1 MATWS
6 SSITES
12 GTIPF
17 MPTSLKFL
25 RKRETR
31 SNGGKPSDWSATAIP
46 WRGQRSTSKCVRTAG
61 PSILCPGLRSHRYF
75 YSVKIVYEPIE
86 RNSARRQPMRFVGK
100 HGMPVAL
107 LFVGMALGFFL
118 AGHWVPN
125 VAAVPRQDYESL
137 QAFTNILSI
146 VKKSYVQ
153 EVDTK
158 NLINGAINGMLS
170 SLDPHSAYL
179 TPDLYKELQ
188 MDTQGRFGGLG
199 IEITVKNGVLTVVSP
214 IEDTPAF
221 KAGIKPGDMIFKI
234 GDEFTK
240 DMTLVDAVKKMR
252 GPKGTKIKISIKREG
267 VPELIDYTLERDTI
281 RVQSVRSRGLDE
293 GYGYIRLAQFQER
306 SDRDVQKALE
316 KLAAEKGGLK
326 GLVLDLR
333 NNPGGLLTQAVRVA
347 DLFLDSGLIVYT
359 EGRIE
364 SQKQKFFAQ
373 KEGSWLDFPIV
384 VLVNGGSASASE
396 IVAGALQ
403 DHKRAVVLGTKTFG
417 KGSVQTILPLDDNSA
432 LRLTTA
438 RYFTPKGRS
447 IQATGIVPDIVVE
460 NATTPDGKPDAPRRP
475 GLREENLPGHLQNP
489 TQTPNST
496 QDQLDKEK
504 ENQIPSSGPTG
515 DETIDNDAQLKR
527 ALDLL
532 KSWDVFKQ
540 IVQKKAA

>member
-1 MATWS
+1 MRIVTKH
-6 SSITES
+6 
-12 GTIPF
+12 GV
-17 MPTSLKFL
+17 SL
-25 RKRETR
+25 
-31 SNGGKPSDWSATAIP
+31 
-46 WRGQRSTSKCVRTAG
+46 
-61 PSILCPGLRSHRYF
+61 SILL
-75 YSVKIVYEPIE
+75 
-86 RNSARRQPMRFVGK
+86 VGI
-100 HGMPVAL
+100 
-107 LFVGMALGFFL
+107 ALGFIL
-118 AGHWVPN
+118 AAQWVPN
-125 VAAVPRQDYESL
+125 VSAVPRQDYETL
-137 QAFTNILSI
+137 ETFTNILSI
-146 VKKSYVQ
+146 VKKNYV
-153 EVDTK
+153 EDVETK
-158 NLINGAINGMLS
+158 NLVNGAINGMLT

-179 TPDLYKELQ
+179 TPDLYKDLQ

-221 KAGIKPGDMIFKI
+221 KAGVKPGDMIFKI
-234 GDEFTK
+234 EDDFTK

-252 GPKGTKIKISIKREG
+252 GPKGTKINLSIKREG
-267 VPELIDYTLERDTI
+267 ISELINLTLTRDTI
-281 RVQSVRSRGLDE
+281 RVQSVRNRTLE
-293 GYGYIRLAQFQER
+293 PGYGYIRLAQFQER
-306 SDRDVQKALE
+306 SDRDLQRALE

-333 NNPGGLLTQAVRVA
+333 NNPGGLLTQAVRVT
-347 DLFLDSGLIVYT
+347 DLFLDAGLIVYT

-364 SQKQKFFAQ
+364 SQRQKFFAQ
-373 KEGSWLDFPIV
+373 KDSPVMDFPIV

-403 DHKRAVVLGTKTFG
+403 DHKRAIVLGTKTFG

-447 IQATGIVPDIVVE
+447 IQATGIVPDIIVE
-460 NATTPDGKPDAPRRP
+460 STPQQDGKVEERKRS
-475 GLREENLPGHLQNP
+475 GVREENLPGHLLNP
-489 TQTPNST
+489 QTPGQT
-496 QDQLDKEK
+496 PEQILKEQDK
-504 ENQIPSSGPTG
+504 QIPSTAPTG

>member
-1 MATWS
+1 MRIMTKH
-6 SSITES
+6 
-12 GTIPF
+12 GV
-17 MPTSLKFL
+17 SL
-25 RKRETR
+25 
-31 SNGGKPSDWSATAIP
+31 
-46 WRGQRSTSKCVRTAG
+46 
-61 PSILCPGLRSHRYF
+61 SILL
-75 YSVKIVYEPIE
+75 
-86 RNSARRQPMRFVGK
+86 VGI
-100 HGMPVAL
+100 
-107 LFVGMALGFFL
+107 ALGFIL
-118 AGHWVPN
+118 AAQWVPN
-125 VAAVPRQDYESL
+125 VSAVPRQDYETL
-137 QAFTNILSI
+137 ETFTNILSI
-146 VKKSYVQ
+146 VKKNYV
-153 EVDTK
+153 EDVETK
-158 NLINGAINGMLS
+158 NLVNGAINGMLT

-179 TPDLYKELQ
+179 TPDLYKDLQ

-221 KAGIKPGDMIFKI
+221 KAGVKPGDMIFKI
-234 GDEFTK
+234 EDDFTK

-252 GPKGTKIKISIKREG
+252 GPKGTKINLSIKREG
-267 VPELIDYTLERDTI
+267 ISELINLTLIRDTI
-281 RVQSVRSRGLDE
+281 RVQSVRNRTLE
-293 GYGYIRLAQFQER
+293 PGYGYIRLAQFQER
-306 SDRDVQKALE
+306 SDRDLQRSLE

-333 NNPGGLLTQAVRVA
+333 NNPGGLLTQAVRIT
-347 DLFLDSGLIVYT
+347 DLFLDAGLIVYT

-364 SQKQKFFAQ
+364 SQRQKFFAQ
-373 KEGSWLDFPIV
+373 KDTPVMDFPIV

-403 DHKRAVVLGTKTFG
+403 DHKRAIVLGTKTFG

-447 IQATGIVPDIVVE
+447 IQATGIVPDIIVE
-460 NATTPDGKPDAPRRP
+460 STPQQDGKVEERKRS
-475 GLREENLPGHLQNP
+475 GVREENLPGHLLNP
-489 TQTPNST
+489 QTPGQT
-496 QDQLDKEK
+496 PEQILKEQDK
-504 ENQIPSSGPTG
+504 QIPSTAPTG